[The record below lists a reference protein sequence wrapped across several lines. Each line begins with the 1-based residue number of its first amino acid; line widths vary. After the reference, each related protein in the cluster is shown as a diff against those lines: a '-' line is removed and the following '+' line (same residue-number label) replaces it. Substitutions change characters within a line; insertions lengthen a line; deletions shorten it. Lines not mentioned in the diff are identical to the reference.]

1 MIKRPI
7 QLSHDF
13 LAEVLESNSIAVDAT
28 MGNGND
34 TVFLAGLASKVYAFD
49 VQEQALQKTKE
60 RLEQLGFDNAQL
72 ILDGHQT
79 IDKYVD
85 GPIRAAIFNLG
96 YLPSADK
103 TIITKPDTTLEAIG
117 KILDRLEVGGRISI
131 MIYYDDRYQGMCLL
145 QDTPFWMA
153 HCFHVS
159 LYFSEMNII
168 NFSKNFIS
176 PYFKTHFLNTSFQF
190 FILAPQFRYLV
201 ITLLPFFY

>member
-7 QLSHDF
+7 ELSHDF
-13 LAEVLESNSIAVDAT
+13 LSQVLDKNSIAIDAT

-34 TVFLAGLASKVYAFD
+34 TVFLSHLAKKVYAFD
-49 VQEQALQKTKE
+49 VQEQALIKTKE
-60 RLEQLGFDNAQL
+60 KLEQLNIKNVQL

-79 IDKYVD
+79 IDKYVV

-131 MIYYDDRYQGMCLL
+131 MIYYGHEGGDKEKDAVLNFVKELDQQHFTVMLYQPLN
-145 QDTPFWMA
+145 QINAPPF
-153 HCFHVS
+153 
-159 LYFSEMNII
+159 
-168 NFSKNFIS
+168 
-176 PYFKTHFLNTSFQF
+176 
-190 FILAPQFRYLV
+190 LV
-201 ITLLPFFY
+201 MIEKL